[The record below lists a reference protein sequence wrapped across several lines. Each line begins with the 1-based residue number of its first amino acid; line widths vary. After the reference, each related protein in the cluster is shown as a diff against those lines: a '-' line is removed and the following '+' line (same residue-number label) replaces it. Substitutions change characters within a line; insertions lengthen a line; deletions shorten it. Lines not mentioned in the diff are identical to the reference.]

1 MTRVAHVISEFSG
14 REAMGRT
21 VTETVRRV
29 PGEHH
34 LITTHV
40 VDGGQVFAGTHE
52 LGGSL
57 ETFPLGRAAEL
68 AGVLAGMRPD
78 LVHVH
83 AGALGPL
90 LALHPALRPYPKLLT
105 VYAWPTLPGPRAWR
119 RGTLAEMW
127 ASNVLRPRVA
137 ATTVLPPPLAAA
149 ALRRA
154 GVTTILTPDPRVEDR
169 LGRPGGPS
177 IVRYACGAPDDERRA
192 RFDRESP
199 VIVFAGRAETVRGL
213 DTLLDAF
220 PAVRERVPGVRL
232 RLLLIPR
239 PELPAILA
247 RAGSAGAAIDVVTEP
262 VPDLLG
268 EFAAAQVGT
277 WPFKFDYTTSPP
289 AMALVEAMAVG
300 LPVVGTDVA
309 CVRAVLEPGVNGLSV
324 PPADPPALARALI
337 SLLTDEVAWRRYAVA
352 GRESAR
358 DHMGWEQA
366 TDRAAAAYRAL
377 TGGLAHRLTSG

>member
-1 MTRVAHVISEFSG
+1 MIRVAHVISEFSA

-40 VDGGQVFAGTHE
+40 VDGGQAFAGLHE
-52 LGGSL
+52 LGGPL
-57 ETFPLGRAAEL
+57 ETFPLGRSAGL
-68 AGVLAGMRPD
+68 AGALAGIRPD

-90 LALHPALRPYPKLLT
+90 LALHPAMRPYPKVLT
-105 VYAWPTLPGPRAWR
+105 VYAWPTLPAPGAWR
-119 RGTLAEMW
+119 RGTVAEMW
-127 ASNVLRPRVA
+127 SSNVLRPRVA
-137 ATTVLPPPLAAA
+137 VTTALPVPLVTA

-154 GVTTILTPDPRVEDR
+154 GVTTVLTPDPRVADR
-169 LGRPGGPS
+169 LGRPGGPRV
-177 IVRYACGAPDDERRA
+177 VRYACGAPEDDRRA
-192 RFDRESP
+192 RFTRESP
-199 VIVFAGRAETVRGL
+199 VIVFAGRAEAVRGL

-220 PAVRERVPGVRL
+220 GTVRARVPGVRL

-239 PELPAILA
+239 PGLSAILA
-247 RAGSAGAAIDVVTEP
+247 RAGAAGSAIDVLTEP

-268 EFAAAQVGT
+268 EFAAAQVGA

-309 CVRAVLEPGVNGLSV
+309 CVRSVLEPGVNGLSV
-324 PPADPPALARALI
+324 PPADPQALARALI
-337 SLLTDEVAWRRYAVA
+337 TLLTDEVAWRRYADT
-352 GRESAR
+352 GRQSAR
-358 DHMGWEQA
+358 DGMGWAEA
-366 TDRAAAAYRAL
+366 TARTAAVYRAYL
-377 TGGLAHRLTSG
+377 PLDAGMSLG